1 MIAQGRNWRSIIFSK
16 TCCPRATRALD
27 RPARLRRISVP
38 TPDYYFN
45 NNGGVPLLLPMHFVQ
60 GWAGCVTT
68 GLAYNINNGPK
79 LSVGGE
85 LGGLGNDFIAS
96 SLRGRASV
104 PF

>member
-1 MIAQGRNWRSIIFSK
+1 M
-16 TCCPRATRALD
+16 
-27 RPARLRRISVP
+27 P